1 MVNQHKPIK
10 FNWAAR
16 FGLPDLLG
24 IADSTL
30 TNETYF
36 FGQKAT
42 SPQIEANEDSPKK
55 KLICHSCGT
64 KISYKVG
71 VFCWNNT
78 KKFGGHAY
86 CLDCQKNEQF
96 SASASV
102 VQ

>member
-30 TNETYF
+30 TNETYL

-71 VFCWNNT
+71 GF
-78 KKFGGHAY
+78 
-86 CLDCQKNEQF
+86 LLE
-96 SASASV
+96 
-102 VQ
+102 